1 VGGRAERSPPL
12 GPAGR
17 RAGLDAADLGELVV
31 AAVEAAVVVPDREP
45 RRWFSWRWRWR
56 EDLIERLVEEGRLVR
71 PSPGWLAA
79 DGV

>member
-1 VGGRAERSPPL
+1 MLHRWDQLGVGPGSR
-12 GPAGR
+12 
-17 RAGLDAADLGELVV
+17 AADLGELVV